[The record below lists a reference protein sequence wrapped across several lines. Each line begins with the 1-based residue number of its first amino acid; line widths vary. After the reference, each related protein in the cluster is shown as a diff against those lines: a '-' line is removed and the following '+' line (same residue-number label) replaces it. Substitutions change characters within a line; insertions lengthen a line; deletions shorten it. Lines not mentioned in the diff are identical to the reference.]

1 MGLLR
6 RFRRHRILVGK
17 PSPEFAGGVRAVRH
31 LRALD
36 PQRRERVTQDAR
48 IFAAE
53 RYWEGCG
60 GLKVNEGMKGV
71 VSALACLLVA
81 GNQATLFE
89 NTTSILLYP
98 SGYMA
103 ARQTLP
109 GGVIAQGS
117 PRLGEAHF
125 NGPVVLS
132 WGDALRHATQ
142 PTGRNVVLHEFAHK
156 LDMLDG
162 MVNGTPAL
170 PGSIPLTRWVDT
182 MTDEFKVLNA
192 ELASGAMPSLDPYAA
207 TNPGEFFAVA
217 TEHYFERPLELKVA
231 RPALYELL
239 KDYYIVGG

>member
-1 MGLLR
+1 MGLLKRLR
-6 RFRRHRILVGK
+6 RTRVLAK
-17 PSPEFAGGVRAVRH
+17 DPSVEYAMGLRAVRH
-31 LRALD
+31 LHTLD
-36 PQRRERVTQDAR
+36 PQRREQVVRDAR
-48 IFAAE
+48 VFAAE

-60 GLKVNEGMKGV
+60 GLKVTDGMKGV

-81 GNQATLFE
+81 GNHTTLFE

-103 ARQTLP
+103 ARQTMP
-109 GGVIAQGS
+109 GGVIAEHS
-117 PRLGEAHF
+117 RRLGEAHF

-132 WGDALRHATQ
+132 WGDTLLHATQ

-170 PGSIPLTRWVDT
+170 PESISLDRWVGT
-182 MTDEFKVLNA
+182 MTDEFKTLNS
-192 ELASGAMPSLDPYAA
+192 ELASGVTPSLDPYAA

-217 TEHYFERPLELKVA
+217 TEHYFERPFALRA
-231 RPALYELL
+231 TRPVLYELL